1 MTDKTWVQSAYVKAS
16 NGNDWSTHSVIGC
29 ILGFGI
35 FGLAYVFTVFS
46 IFVDIAKKK
55 VENEQYIENDKKTL

>member
-1 MTDKTWVQSAYVKAS
+1 MWLTGS
-16 NGNDWSTHSVIGC
+16 GNVS
-29 ILGFGI
+29 FGI